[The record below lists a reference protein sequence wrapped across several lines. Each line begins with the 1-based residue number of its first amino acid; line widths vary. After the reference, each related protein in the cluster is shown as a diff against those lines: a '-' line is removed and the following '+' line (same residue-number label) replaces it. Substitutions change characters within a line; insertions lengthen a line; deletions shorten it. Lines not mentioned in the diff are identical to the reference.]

1 MKVSENQCLFSI
13 IIPTYNRAHLI
24 SRAIDSVVNQTYKN
38 WELIIVDD
46 GSTDNTKELVEN
58 YSRKDNRV
66 RYVYQENAERSAAR
80 NKGIENAKGEYV
92 CFLDSDDYYLP
103 NHLLNLSKHI
113 SSDETIYYV
122 GLVIEKDDKLTNRH
136 ETPVNG
142 LKLFDKLCFAT
153 IHSQQVCV
161 PVKIAKIFKFD
172 TSIRI
177 AEDVEL
183 WIRMNEKYAF
193 KFIENSFS
201 VVVVDHDERT
211 IDLRNNVG
219 LEQLTTYKYIF
230 SKNHAGNIIT
240 SGVKKILLSSTYFT
254 IFKYWLN
261 QKKRIQSIKYL
272 MKSIFIN
279 PNNKQT
285 KFKINILIR
294 LISGSKLKNIIE
306 FL

>member
-1 MKVSENQCLFSI
+1 MLSK
-13 IIPTYNRAHLI
+13 
-24 SRAIDSVVNQTYKN
+24 AIDSVIAQTYFD

-46 GSTDNTKELVEN
+46 GSTDHTKELVNNYCKKEN
-58 YSRKDNRV
+58 RI
-66 RYVYQENAERSAAR
+66 RYIYQENAERSAAR

-113 SSDETIYYV
+113 SSDEKIYYV
-122 GLVIEKDDKLTNRH
+122 GLVIEKDGKLTNRH

-177 AEDVEL
+177 AEDLEL

-193 KFIENSFS
+193 KFIENLFS

-211 IDLRNNVG
+211 VDLRNNVG
-219 LEQLTTYKYIF
+219 FEQLATYKYIF
-230 SKNHAGNIIT
+230 SKHHTGNNIT
-240 SGVKKILLSSTYFT
+240 SGVKKILFSSTYFT

-261 QKKRIQSIKYL
+261 QKKRIYSTKYL
-272 MKSIFIN
+272 LKSIFIN
-279 PNNKQT
+279 PNDKQT
-285 KFKINILIR
+285 KFRINILLR
-294 LISGSKLKNIIE
+294 LISGVKLKNIIE